1 MKDVPHRD
9 RIAAHWARHA
19 AVAHSPPVA
28 WPLRTT
34 VTDLAGRP
42 VTFHAL
48 TLGGDLIIPVG
59 PPSGTPVI
67 RRLAGGDTLSATTP
81 AQYPLD
87 LTRGSVVFF
96 TSGKDS
102 IRRRRRTQSRR
113 CDRPRQRRRPS
124 ARGAARQRYG
134 RDRHAMIRLVDERKQ
149 ALPISV
155 RWSTARE
162 DSTICQNCRP
172 CISVICSTR

>member
-1 MKDVPHRD
+1 MF
-9 RIAAHWARHA
+9 RIAIASLLIGLGTA

-28 WPLRTT
+28 WPLRAT

-48 TLGGDLIIPVG
+48 AFGGDLIIPVG

-67 RRLAGGDTLSATTP
+67 RRLARGDTLSATTP

-102 IRRRRRTQSRR
+102 IRVVVGRNPDGAT
-113 CDRPRQRRRPS
+113 DRVS
-124 ARGAARQRYG
+124 AEGHRLAV
-134 RDRHAMIRLVDERKQ
+134 RLVNGT
-149 ALPISV
+149 V
-155 RWSTARE
+155 
-162 DSTICQNCRP
+162 
-172 CISVICSTR
+172 VIETQ